1 MTRGIYMNRFVA
13 YLRVSTEKQG
23 EQGHGISAQRQA
35 IQNYLVANNGELLDE
50 YVEVE
55 SGKKNDRPEL
65 KKAINRCKTSR
76 STLIIAKLDRLSR
89 NMAFIANLMDAG
101 IDFIACDN
109 PFANKLTIHILAA
122 IAEHEREMI
131 SRRTREALAAAK
143 AKGVQLGGYRG
154 TTLTDKIRQDSLESR
169 WTKSK
174 EYSANVIPM
183 IREQLKA
190 GYSLNATA
198 RILNQQR
205 IVTVRGGKWTAKSV
219 SRVVDIFGKHAEIQA
234 G

>member
-1 MTRGIYMNRFVA
+1 MNRFVA

-35 IQNYLVANNGELLDE
+35 IQNYLAASNGELLDE
-50 YVEVE
+50 HVEVE
-55 SGKKNDRPEL
+55 SGKKKDRPEL

-154 TTLTDKIRQDSLESR
+154 TTLTDKIRQDALESR

-205 IVTVRGGKWTAKSV
+205 IVTVRGGTWTAKSV
-219 SRVVDIFGKHAEIQA
+219 SRVVDVFRKHAENKSD
-234 G
+234 

>member
-1 MTRGIYMNRFVA
+1 MRHFIS
-13 YLRVSTEKQG
+13 YLRVSTDKQG
-23 EQGHGISAQRQA
+23 EQGHGICAQRQA
-35 IQNYLVANNGELLDE
+35 IQNHLATDNGELLDE

-65 KKAINRCKTSR
+65 QKAISRCKMSR
-76 STLIIAKLDRLSR
+76 ATLIIAKLDRLSR
-89 NMAFIANLMDAG
+89 NLAFIANLMDAG
-101 IDFIACDN
+101 IDFVACDN
-109 PFANKLTIHILAA
+109 PYANKLTIHILAA

-143 AKGVQLGGYRG
+143 AKGIKLGGYRG
-154 TTLTDKIRQDSLESR
+154 TTVTDKIRQDALLAR
-169 WTKSK
+169 RAKSK

-183 IREQLKA
+183 IQEHLGT

-205 IVTVRGGKWTAKSV
+205 IVTVRGGKWTAKSI
-219 SRVVDIFGKHAEIQA
+219 SRILSTAN
-234 G
+234 

>member
-1 MTRGIYMNRFVA
+1 MKHCIA
-13 YLRVSTEKQG
+13 YLRVSTDKQG
-23 EQGHGISAQRQA
+23 EHGHGISAQRQA
-35 IQNYLVANNGELLDE
+35 IGIYLGAHGGELLEE

-55 SGKKNDRPEL
+55 SGKKNDRPAL
-65 KKAINRCKTSR
+65 QQAIIRCKMSR
-76 STLIIAKLDRLSR
+76 AVLIIAKLDRLSR
-89 NMAFIANLMDAG
+89 NLAFIANLMDAG

-109 PFANKLTIHILAA
+109 PYANKLTIHILAA

-143 AKGVQLGGYRG
+143 AKGVLLGGYRG
-154 TTLTDKIRQDSLESR
+154 TTLTDEIRQDALAAR

-183 IREQLKA
+183 IREQLEA
-190 GYSLNATA
+190 GYSLSATA

-205 IVTVRGGKWTAKSV
+205 IVTIRGGKWTAKAV
-219 SRVVDIFGKHAEIQA
+219 SRVVAVFRKHAEI
-234 G
+234 

>member
-1 MTRGIYMNRFVA
+1 MNRFVA

-35 IQNYLVANNGELLDE
+35 IQNYLAASNGELLDE
-50 YVEVE
+50 HVEVE

-154 TTLTDKIRQDSLESR
+154 TTLTDKIRQDALESR

-205 IVTVRGGKWTAKSV
+205 IVTVRGGTWTAKSV
-219 SRVVDIFGKHAEIQA
+219 SRVVDVFRKHAENKSD
-234 G
+234 

>member
-1 MTRGIYMNRFVA
+1 MRHYIA
-13 YLRVSTEKQG
+13 YLRVSTDKQG
-23 EQGHGISAQRQA
+23 EQGHGISAQRLA
-35 IQNYLVANNGELLDE
+35 IQNHLATNCGELLDE

-65 KKAINRCKTSR
+65 QKAISRCKMSR
-76 STLIIAKLDRLSR
+76 ATLIIAKLDRLSR
-89 NMAFIANLMDAG
+89 NLAFIANLMDAG
-101 IDFIACDN
+101 IDFVACDN
-109 PFANKLTIHILAA
+109 PYANKLTIHILAA

-143 AKGVQLGGYRG
+143 AKGIKLGGYRG
-154 TTLTDKIRQDSLESR
+154 TTVTDKIRQDALLAR
-169 WTKSK
+169 RAKSK

-183 IREQLKA
+183 IQEHLGI

-205 IVTVRGGKWTAKSV
+205 IVTVRGGKWTAKSI
-219 SRVVDIFGKHAEIQA
+219 SRILSTGN
-234 G
+234 

>member
-1 MTRGIYMNRFVA
+1 MKNYIA
-13 YLRVSTEKQG
+13 YLRVSTDKQG
-23 EQGHGISAQRQA
+23 EQGHGINAQRQA
-35 IQNYLVANNGELLDE
+35 IANYLVACGGELLEE

-55 SGKKNDRPEL
+55 SGKKNERPEL
-65 KKAINRCKTSR
+65 QKAISRCKMSR
-76 STLIIAKLDRLSR
+76 ATLIIAKLDRLSR
-89 NMAFIANLMDAG
+89 NLAFIANLMDAG
-101 IDFIACDN
+101 IDFVACDN
-109 PFANKLTIHILAA
+109 PYANKLTIHILAA

-143 AKGVQLGGYRG
+143 AKGILLGGYRG
-154 TTLTDKIRQDSLESR
+154 TTLTDEIRQYALAAR

-174 EYSANVIPM
+174 EYSANVIPV
-183 IREQLKA
+183 IREQLEA

-219 SRVVDIFGKHAEIQA
+219 SRVVDVFR
-234 G
+234 

>member
-1 MTRGIYMNRFVA
+1 MSRFVA

-23 EQGHGISAQRQA
+23 EQGHGINAQRQA
-35 IQNYLVANNGELLDE
+35 IQNYLAASNSELLDE

-109 PFANKLTIHILAA
+109 PFANRLTIHILAA

-143 AKGVQLGGYRG
+143 AKGIQLGGYRG
-154 TTLTDKIRQDSLESR
+154 TTLTDGIRQDALSAR
-169 WTKSK
+169 WTKSQ
-174 EYSANVIPM
+174 EYSANVIPV

-198 RILNQQR
+198 RFLNQQR

-219 SRVVDIFGKHAEIQA
+219 SRVVDVCRKHAENKSD
-234 G
+234 